1 MQSGYYALASAVLAR
16 ALVDTINQD
25 ERIRHEAETWL
36 KNDRFAELIIA
47 VLGME
52 SGVSWWL
59 GLSIP
64 ERMKRI
70 RRLDLYSNRERIGK
84 DGKNNPGKK
93 RRIAGTEKRT
103 GKGNEKNSAGDP
115 AGNRRR
121 AGIECVHEATDGN
134 RANPKME

>member
-1 MQSGYYALASAVLAR
+1 MESGYYALARDRMAR
-16 ALVDTINQD
+16 ALVDTIDQD
-25 ERIRHEAETWL
+25 ERVCHEAETWL

-64 ERMKRI
+64 ERSKRI

-93 RRIAGTEKRT
+93 RRIAGTEKRN
-103 GKGNEKNSAGDP
+103 GKGNEKTPVGNP
-115 AGNRRR
+115 TGNRHT
-121 AGIECVHEATDGN
+121 GIERVHEALDGN
-134 RANPKME
+134 RADHKME

>member
-1 MQSGYYALASAVLAR
+1 LTTSY
-16 ALVDTINQD
+16 NQD

-84 DGKNNPGKK
+84 DGKNNPGKN
-93 RRIAGTEKRT
+93 RRIAGTEKGT
-103 GKGNEKNSAGDP
+103 GKGNQRIGETKQP
-115 AGNRRR
+115 
-121 AGIECVHEATDGN
+121 
-134 RANPKME
+134 